1 MNGEEN
7 NNIVTNQEQTTNV
20 DTQVVEQSTE
30 PVTEAQVVDTQS
42 QVQPVVDD
50 SASNQEV
57 QEQVTE
63 PSTGVSQS
71 GEEAATEA
79 PKQEVATEAKTEA
92 PKPEETTQPHNPK
105 VNDQVLMEMPKEK
118 DGSVVGIIL
127 FFAVIV
133 AFVFFLP
140 NINKYLGKIF
150 PSLDPE
156 SRIIKPRPVEP
167 VEDDRGKKESI
178 TYYQMDG
185 MISDAK
191 IDDLSLVNFV
201 KDNNDGIEK
210 IRFYLLNNGESSF
223 SFNDKTKFFL
233 DFYDNNSYLSSVLI
247 FSYDPIASKESKD
260 FTINISKA
268 VYNKA
273 NKFTITRKNSN
284 DYNEITLNK
293 VEGDYKILTCTF
305 GKESI
310 NYYFIDNYLEVIDE
324 SYTETND
331 VTTYS
336 DDLLKYNNLASK
348 YQGISAISYDVIESE
363 NNFVA
368 KTNIKLKDLNDVDLT
383 KLATYKYFPYHKE
396 SKVIAYEM
404 NALGYN
410 CS

>member
-7 NNIVTNQEQTTNV
+7 NNIVTNQGQATNV

-30 PVTEAQVVDTQS
+30 PVTEVRVMPQS
-42 QVQPVVDD
+42 NEQPV
-50 SASNQEV
+50 SETTPV
-57 QEQVTE
+57 QQQVTE
-63 PSTGVSQS
+63 PTSEGRVSA
-71 GEEAATEA
+71 EATAEA
-79 PKQEVATEAKTEA
+79 PKQEVTTEAKTEA
-92 PKPEETTQPHNPK
+92 PKKEETTQPHNPK

-118 DGSVVGIIL
+118 DGSIVGILL
-127 FFAVIV
+127 FFGIIV

-140 NINKYLGKIF
+140 TINKNLGKIF
-150 PSLDPE
+150 PSLDPN
-156 SRIIKPRPVEP
+156 SRMVLPKPVEP
-167 VEDDRGKKESI
+167 VEEDKEKKEEI
-178 TYYQMDG
+178 KYYQMDG

-201 KDNNDGIEK
+201 KDNNDGVEK
-210 IRFYLLNNGESSF
+210 IKFYLLNNGESSF
-223 SFNDKTKFFL
+223 TFNDKNKFFL
-233 DFYDNNSYLSSVLI
+233 DFYDNNSYLSSVLVYS
-247 FSYDPIASKESKD
+247 FDPIASKESKD
-260 FTINISKA
+260 FTINVSKNL
-268 VYNKA
+268 YNKA
-273 NKFTITRKNSN
+273 NKFTITRKSTN
-284 DYNEITLNK
+284 DYDEVRLNK

-305 GKESI
+305 GNESV
-310 NYYFIDNYLEVIDE
+310 NYYFIDNYLEIIDE
-324 SYTETND
+324 TYTENND

-336 DDLLKYNNLASK
+336 EDLLKYNNLASK

-410 CS
+410 CG